1 MTEKTRDYVSFSE
14 IKTWGDCSF
23 RHWLLYVLGLR
34 EFDFS
39 VYTDYGSIVHEA
51 CEIFLETRKMNVDQA
66 VEKFR
71 ATWAEHEYPVIPD
84 EFRQYPEVPLNKR
97 NYSEISEWPINWP
110 HYADPEIEYWIDNL
124 TRILSHIPDW
134 MEQEFPGWELVSAE
148 DELNESIENSSL
160 KFKGFID
167 AIIKVKNKTG
177 KDIYWI
183 LDWKTTGARGW
194 SKDKRQD
201 FFTTSQVVLYK
212 HYWSNKSGVPL
223 KDIRCGYVLLKR
235 DIKKEPCALFKVSAG
250 PKTIERGLKNIRS
263 MIKMVGEERRIKN
276 RYACTYCEFHDTDL
290 CKLNI

>member
-1 MTEKTRDYVSFSE
+1 VTEKTRDYVSFSE

-84 EFRQYPEVPLNKR
+84 KFKQYPEVPLNKR
-97 NYSEISEWPINWP
+97 NYSEVTEWPINWP

-235 DIKKEPCALFKVSAG
+235 DIKKEPCALFKVFDG
-250 PKTIERGLKNIRS
+250 PTTIERGLKNIRS